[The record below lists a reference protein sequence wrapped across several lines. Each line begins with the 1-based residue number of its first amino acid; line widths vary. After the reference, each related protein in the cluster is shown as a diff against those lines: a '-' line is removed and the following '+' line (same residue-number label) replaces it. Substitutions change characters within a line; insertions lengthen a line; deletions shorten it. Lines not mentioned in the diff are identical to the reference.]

1 MTPEAI
7 NLFVAHLV
15 AALVFAVVG
24 LVFFAIAFVIMTK
37 VTPFS
42 VRKEIEEDQN
52 TALAIVMA
60 SIIIGIAIIIGMAIQ
75 G

>member
-1 MTPEAI
+1 MTPEALQ
-7 NLFVAHLV
+7 LFVQHLI

-24 LVFFAIAFVIMTK
+24 VVFFAIAFVIMAK

-42 VRKEIEEDQN
+42 IRHEIEEDHN

-60 SIIIGIAIIIGMAIQ
+60 SIIVGIAIIIGMAIQ

>member
-1 MTPEAI
+1 MSPEALQ
-7 NLFVAHLV
+7 LFVQHLV
-15 AALVFAVVG
+15 AALVFVVVG
-24 LVFFAIAFVIMTK
+24 LIFFAIAFVVMAK

-42 VRKEIEEDQN
+42 IRHEIEEDQN

>member
-1 MTPEAI
+1 MSPEAL
-7 NLFVAHLV
+7 NLFIAHLV
-15 AALVFAVVG
+15 AALVFAVIGVIA
-24 LVFFAIAFVIMTK
+24 FAIAFVIMIK

-42 VRKEIEEDQN
+42 IQKEIEEDQN

-60 SIIIGIAIIIGMAIQ
+60 SIIVGIAIIIGMAIQ